1 MGPMIVDNIPTN
13 PYPSVIGNNNLINTS
28 KWLVDEIG
36 VDGWVHQVDKVRVG
50 FDISSPINYK
60 LKLVG

>member
-1 MGPMIVDNIPTN
+1 V
-13 PYPSVIGNNNLINTS
+13 
-28 KWLVDEIG
+28 VDEIG

-60 LKLVG
+60 LKLMG